1 MASFEELIQHGAAS
15 AWLFIPTAVMLG
27 ALHGLEPG
35 HSKTMMAAFIVSI
48 RGTVRQAVLL
58 GLAATVSHTA
68 IIWILAF
75 VGLRFAAK
83 IDVEKSE
90 PYMQLG
96 SGIIILL
103 LAVWTLR
110 RTRRERRE
118 EAAHAHHHDHAHGD
132 AEAGAGAHGGQVV
145 DTGGHEQME
154 LAIFEDDV
162 PPRFRLYFPGSNLPA
177 PQTVQVETVRSG
189 GERQRFDFVGVTSD
203 DGFLEST
210 ATIPEPHEFT
220 AFVQVGHTG
229 HGHAYKVEYREDA
242 HAHGH
247 GDHDTE
253 AAYLD
258 AHARAHADEIDR
270 RFAGRTVTTG
280 QVVLFGLTGGLMPCP
295 AAFSVLL
302 ICLQLKRY
310 TLGFVAV
317 LAFSV
322 GLAITLMSAGL
333 IAAVSLR
340 QASKRFQ
347 GIDQYLSRL
356 PYLSVAVMTF
366 IGLVIT
372 AVGLMG
378 VLH

>member
-48 RGTVRQAVLL
+48 RGTVRQALLL

-110 RTRRERRE
+110 RTLRERRE

-145 DTGGHEQME
+145 DTGGHEQIE

-177 PQTVQVETVRSG
+177 SQTVQVETVRSG

-220 AFVQVGHTG
+220 AFVQVGHAG
-229 HGHAYKVEYREDA
+229 HGHTYKVAYREDA
-242 HAHGH
+242 HAHRH
-247 GDHDTE
+247 GDHDSE
-253 AAYLD
+253 AVYLD

-372 AVGLMG
+372 AVGLRG